1 MLGLNMEDFS
11 CKLFELFFGQYNADI
26 VLSVVGVHATV
37 LSIMIGFSTAYVL
50 HINSQMNNIENDAYR
65 IAEQVNSIKFSIA
78 WLKLVSPGI
87 VFLENW
93 SSTDDQI
100 TMFLSVPINTSEI
113 WEDLF
118 HSDCPPFKIYKE
130 KFDLNNTEI
139 NLCLMA
145 VSALRYPFPER
156 MVIKEKG
163 HAGLQPSPILSFA
176 DTDSMRKWSDVVR
189 KYYFPIMNYNT
200 WFGVDS
206 FVNKFNWDLG
216 VNTWNKL
223 HGKKEDEENSNV
235 VEKLKRLP
243 VEYLKN
249 VDAIFNIARSVR
261 LKLDRYDYYK
271 RLMPSKNIIIIVLF
285 WAFFAFLSS
294 IILPL
299 VMPITS
305 KFYITWVP
313 CSLYLFLLGYS
324 CINVS
329 RFIAKQR
336 V

>member
-163 HAGLQPSPILSFA
+163 HAGLQPERMKSIRPHGVYRPRSG
-176 DTDSMRKWSDVVR
+176 WSR
-189 KYYFPIMNYNT
+189 N
-200 WFGVDS
+200 G
-206 FVNKFNWDLG
+206 
-216 VNTWNKL
+216 
-223 HGKKEDEENSNV
+223 
-235 VEKLKRLP
+235 
-243 VEYLKN
+243 
-249 VDAIFNIARSVR
+249 
-261 LKLDRYDYYK
+261 
-271 RLMPSKNIIIIVLF
+271 
-285 WAFFAFLSS
+285 
-294 IILPL
+294 
-299 VMPITS
+299 
-305 KFYITWVP
+305 
-313 CSLYLFLLGYS
+313 
-324 CINVS
+324 
-329 RFIAKQR
+329 
-336 V
+336 